1 MVEGA
6 PGAGNHNPA
15 PDQFLFEAVAPETYA
30 PVPDGEEGMI
40 LLTHL
45 DRRGTVMLRYAL
57 GDVARLTREQCHH
70 CGALTE
76 RLMSMP
82 RRTDGLLKIKGM
94 LVNPQALVGA
104 VAAEAEVLQ
113 FQAMVA
119 KEDVGD
125 PLSMDRL
132 VLKIVPATPAGAD
145 LAERLQR
152 SVQKAIGVTPAVE
165 QIAADDPLISARG
178 WKAKPILDL
187 RK

>member
-1 MVEGA
+1 LRRLGAPAPFISVSYGATEMQGGMVECA

-57 GDVARLTREQCHH
+57 GDVAKLTRERCPH

-76 RLMSMP
+76 RLMGMP
-82 RRTDGLLKIKGM
+82 RRIDGLLKIKGM
-94 LVNPQALVGA
+94 LVNPQALVDA
-104 VAAEAEVLQ
+104 VAAEADVLE

-119 KEDVGD
+119 KEDAGGKAD
-125 PLSMDRL
+125 P
-132 VLKIVPATPAGAD
+132 
-145 LAERLQR
+145 
-152 SVQKAIGVTPAVE
+152 
-165 QIAADDPLISARG
+165 
-178 WKAKPILDL
+178 
-187 RK
+187 